1 MRKEIKMEC
10 RGASSNMGGVHSEK
24 VEKIKECSGL
34 KQKRNGLDHG
44 AGQVGCGLCWS
55 GLGS

>member
-10 RGASSNMGGVHSEK
+10 RGASSNMGGVHSEI

-34 KQKRNGLDHG
+34 KQK
-44 AGQVGCGLCWS
+44 
-55 GLGS
+55 